1 MVQPHLEYHDNTSNL
16 YSKLPVS
23 ARMSVEHHI
32 TPLQKYLCKKKG
44 LIPQVLLQILAKQI
58 SWEFDSDQ
66 YFPENGKH
74 GF

>member
-1 MVQPHLEYHDNTSNL
+1 
-16 YSKLPVS
+16 
-23 ARMSVEHHI
+23 MSVEHHI